1 MCIRDSRWANDF
13 LPVRTR
19 RPGRS
24 GIRRSFGAALSRNGE
39 RSWST
44 RAHARPM
51 PGRRKAMHSPTV
63 PGPIQ
68 SHLGNDGVGNF
79 QCLFFAMPRGRT
91 TPGFPPHLPIGSP
104 SSFQSHGPR
113 SGQTPTRANKPPR
126 RRLLW
131 ARSGAA
137 FRAAFGQ
144 GLGRSANAPSSKVR
158 RPALALCAQ
167 KHRKPMSKARF
178 SYLMRRASGYIV
190 PL

>member
-1 MCIRDSRWANDF
+1 MFF
-13 LPVRTR
+13 L
-19 RPGRS
+19 
-24 GIRRSFGAALSRNGE
+24 
-39 RSWST
+39 
-44 RAHARPM
+44 
-51 PGRRKAMHSPTV
+51 
-63 PGPIQ
+63 
-68 SHLGNDGVGNF
+68 
-79 QCLFFAMPRGRT
+79 AMPRGRT

-178 SYLMRRASGYIV
+178 SYLMRSASGYIV
-190 PL
+190 RARTPRAAVPQVGEVHTSGDQQAQENGFEGYDETKASCIDQQPAKRDGYVAPPAGQRLLQLQGECRG

>member
-1 MCIRDSRWANDF
+1 MRA
-13 LPVRTR
+13 R

-24 GIRRSFGAALSRNGE
+24 GIRRSFGAAPSRNGG
-39 RSWST
+39 RGWAA

-51 PGRRKAMHSPTV
+51 PGRRKAMHFPNCA
-63 PGPIQ
+63 GPHSKPPRERPCRVEYI
-68 SHLGNDGVGNF
+68 
-79 QCLFFAMPRGRT
+79 FFLAMHRGRT

-144 GLGRSANAPSSKVR
+144 GLGRSANAPSR
-158 RPALALCAQ
+158 RCAAQPSRCALKSTENPC
-167 KHRKPMSKARF
+167 RKRVSV
-178 SYLMRRASGYIV
+178 I
-190 PL
+190 